1 MTILI
6 LQLIEW
12 SKISTLL
19 AHFSKS
25 SQHQRTLICLI
36 DVTRQ
41 GVGRITELPGSFQR
55 ILVSV
60 LLRLYSKTKTIF
72 FTERGTNNRW
82 SFFSRVI
89 QLELLLKYSAFHT
102 DLAFQNRL
110 RKHEFIFKALNSRNL
125 LCATCYKVTS
135 ILSGCDRFFLQA
147 KRGNFAR
154 QSMCCLC
161 RNA

>member
-19 AHFSKS
+19 PRFSKS

-60 LLRLYSKTKTIF
+60 LLRLYSKSKTIF

-110 RKHEFIFKALNSRNL
+110 RKHEFIFKALN
-125 LCATCYKVTS
+125 
-135 ILSGCDRFFLQA
+135 
-147 KRGNFAR
+147 
-154 QSMCCLC
+154 
-161 RNA
+161 